1 VGVDVEGAQVLEV
14 GCVSAWLFSRPFF
27 RTALSHPSLFAT
39 QHSAADSLLFHSF
52 YSQLYLASSDKHV
65 VHHLTIQLE
74 LLPNWTVLA
83 SQRVGDQGGP
93 LTSEFELTEEELDW

>member
-1 VGVDVEGAQVLEV
+1 MPLP
-14 GCVSAWLFSRPFF
+14 FSPLS
-27 RTALSHPSLFAT
+27 ALSLCGLEEVRLTPS
-39 QHSAADSLLFHSF
+39 SLPSF

-74 LLPNWTVLA
+74 LLPNWTILA
-83 SQRVGDQGGP
+83 CQRVGDPGGP